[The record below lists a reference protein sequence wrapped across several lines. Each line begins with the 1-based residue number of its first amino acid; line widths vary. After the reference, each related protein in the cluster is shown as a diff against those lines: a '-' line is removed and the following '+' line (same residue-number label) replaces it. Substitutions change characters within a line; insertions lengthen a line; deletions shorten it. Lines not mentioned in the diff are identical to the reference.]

1 MKAANLITE
10 LAKVQIN
17 KRNSPEEMHFQQK
30 NFEFSLC
37 WHKRTG
43 WLLTTCK
50 PLE

>member
-30 NFEFSLC
+30 KTLSFHSVGTKEQD
-37 WHKRTG
+37 G
-43 WLLTTCK
+43 Y
-50 PLE
+50 